1 MLRNHLF
8 PLAFAGLCAG
18 TLLATSDA
26 FIDSR
31 ILPKRYAFAFGIA
44 AILTVAA
51 IAGHTDRDRFRK
63 QAAQHCVVII
73 GAVCLIEAV
82 IGMLQFVQ
90 LWPAYGKFRVTGTFD
105 NPAGFAAALCCGLPF
120 ILSFLNEER
129 RAMRYSAVAATI
141 PVVVGIVLS
150 GSRTGML
157 CGAIVL
163 AVRVYGTL
171 GRRRRLR
178 RSVPLLALLLL
189 AGLYLLKKDSADG
202 RLLVWRCS
210 LEMIIDKPL
219 FGHGPGGFTAEYMN
233 YQADYFRTHPDSP
246 YAQLADSVH
255 HPFNE
260 YLLAAVDYGC
270 LGLLAL
276 IVSGAA
282 IVRRYRRVAGGDPII
297 RAAGSCL
304 LAIGVFAIFS
314 YPFFYPFTWAMALFS
329 LWIVFGRPG
338 LSRRLPR
345 CLAVGAAATL
355 CVFALR
361 DMRNQYAWQR
371 ADRMATVGNPAN
383 ALPLYEK
390 WNPKLARDRYFLYNY
405 AYVLNEAGEYAE
417 SLAVAEACS
426 ERWADYHVELL
437 RGEAAFKLERYGEAE
452 RHFAQAARMCP
463 SRFMPLYKLVTI
475 YQATERKNKVYDL
488 AKRILAKEVKIPS
501 ATVTAIRH
509 EMRRIVDTTN
519 KVQ

>member
-44 AILTVAA
+44 AVLTVAA

-120 ILSFLNEER
+120 VLSFLKEGC

-270 LGLLAL
+270 FGLLAL

-304 LAIGVFAIFS
+304 LAIGIFAIFS

-371 ADRMATVGNPAN
+371 ADRMATVGNPTN

-390 WNPKLARDRYFLYNY
+390 WYPKLARDRYFLYNY

-437 RGEAAFKLERYGEAE
+437 RGEAAFELERYDEAE

-463 SRFMPLYKLVTI
+463 SRFMPLFRLVELYDT
-475 YQATERKNKVYDL
+475 TGRPDL
-488 AKRILAKEVKIPS
+488 ALRLAAEIVGKPVKVPSGTVEAIKRKIRKRLG
-501 ATVTAIRH
+501 TVP
-509 EMRRIVDTTN
+509 E
-519 KVQ
+519 

>member
-44 AILTVAA
+44 AILTVAT
-51 IAGHTDRDRFRK
+51 IADHTDRDRFRK

-270 LGLLAL
+270 LGLLVL
-276 IVSGAA
+276 IVAGAA
-282 IVRRYRRVAGGDPII
+282 SVRRYSRAAGEGPLI
-297 RAAGSCL
+297 RASGSCL

-390 WNPKLARDRYFLYNY
+390 WYPKLARDRYFLYNY

>member
-44 AILTVAA
+44 AILTVAT
-51 IAGHTDRDRFRK
+51 IADHTDRDRFRK

-210 LEMIIDKPL
+210 LEMIIDKTL
-219 FGHGPGGFTAEYMN
+219 FGNGPGGFTAEYMN

-270 LGLLAL
+270 LGLLVL

-282 IVRRYRRVAGGDPII
+282 IVRRYSRAAGEGPLI
-297 RAAGSCL
+297 RASGSCL

-371 ADRMATVGNPAN
+371 ADRMATVGNPTN

-390 WNPKLARDRYFLYNY
+390 WYPKLARDRYFLYNY

-437 RGEAAFKLERYGEAE
+437 RGEAAFKVERYGEAE